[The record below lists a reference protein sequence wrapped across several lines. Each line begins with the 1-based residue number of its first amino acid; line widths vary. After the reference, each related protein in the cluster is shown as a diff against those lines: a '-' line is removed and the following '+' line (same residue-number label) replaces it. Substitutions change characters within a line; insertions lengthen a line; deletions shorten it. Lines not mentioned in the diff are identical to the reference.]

1 MEYSA
6 RTEPCGK
13 CGVLRIVRIF
23 RFFLRVQV
31 IQVSIKLVEA
41 VNSGQKFVSVAE
53 VILANLRRGV
63 SERLEQIG
71 YRRVF
76 LLDSER

>member
-1 MEYSA
+1 M
-6 RTEPCGK
+6 
-13 CGVLRIVRIF
+13 
-23 RFFLRVQV
+23 